1 MYTNTDNP
9 ITLISDMDK
18 YYVLIVTI
26 VTGESHSD
34 LEGGSFDVKAR
45 SFGALVEH
53 YEGSRS
59 VLVLIAS
66 HPKVQF

>member
-1 MYTNTDNP
+1 
-9 ITLISDMDK
+9 MDK